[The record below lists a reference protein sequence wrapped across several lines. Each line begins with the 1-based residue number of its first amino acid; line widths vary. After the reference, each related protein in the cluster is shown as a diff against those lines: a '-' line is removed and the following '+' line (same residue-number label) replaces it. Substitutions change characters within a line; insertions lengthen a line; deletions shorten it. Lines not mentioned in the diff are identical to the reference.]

1 MIRTD
6 PEPVPADPEVR
17 APTVLAVL
25 VVRDG
30 MRWLR
35 DCLQGLSS
43 QTYPRVGIVAVDN
56 GSTDGSL
63 ELLHQALGTGRV
75 LELGEQRGI
84 GGSVSAAL
92 AEIPAAQEA
101 DYLLVVHDDTAL
113 EPDTIERLVET
124 VSGVEG
130 TGIAGPKVVDWD
142 DPRILREVGRST
154 DRFGHPFTSLQD
166 GEFDHGQ
173 YDRVIEVL
181 FVSSCAMLVARAVW
195 QRIGDPDDRLTSQ
208 YEDLDF
214 CWRAHMAGYRVLM
227 TPLARVR
234 HGGAAGGRGEHSQ
247 VRRHGERYFGER
259 ASLASM
265 LKNYSIPTLL
275 WILPLYT
282 VFGLA
287 RLLFMTLSRR
297 FEDAWELLSAWGWNF
312 RHLYGTLRRRRRA
325 QSVRTVRDRQIRRF
339 MESASLR
346 VPRWMDEASQILQE
360 QQLLDEDTSEGESR
374 VRVHAVSLVRSHP
387 VLVASTLAVIV
398 GYIAM
403 DRVLRAQG
411 LSGGVLAPFPS
422 ASAFFSELLS
432 AVRTTHL
439 GGAESASPALGAL
452 GGLSWVVFRD
462 ASLAQR
468 VLLVVLPF
476 AAAAMVYRAAAR
488 LTGERIGATVAAGC
502 YGLSAIMLG
511 AFSQGRV
518 ELLVVL
524 AVLPVLVERLGAA
537 FGREETQTPKR
548 LATGIGLTLAIGIA
562 FLPGILLPVLL
573 VVVVF
578 IVAAPVRGR
587 GVPTTLLGVAIGAIL
602 AFPLLPQIAIA
613 PGASLSSLVGLASFS
628 AILRTSFA
636 AEPGSWV
643 VSWFL
648 PVAAV
653 CSLAVVTAEHRGKAN
668 RLAVLALLGILLA
681 WVSAAGYLPQPVSN
695 PLAYLALVAVA
706 EAFLIGFGVTSLVTS
721 VGQEQFGLRQVL
733 AGALS
738 VVLVAGLV
746 LQGAAAMT
754 ASWSIK
760 ENGLPAAW
768 PVVSASGGGDFRV
781 LWIGRRSGASFPA
794 PGGDPQAV
802 VDEGARSVRYALT
815 DRDGVSALDTGRA
828 DEGPGYETLDAV
840 VGELV
845 AGQTDHVGAMLAPL
859 GVRYVVAGAG
869 DLPPGVVDR
878 LGSQLDL
885 DRVPA
890 LGLTIYSNAN
900 ALPPASVLAAD
911 QAFTEAEKT
920 PNLEAAAALPKTDPV
935 ASLDPVTGGWD
946 GSSAGGNQVL
956 IGDQFASAWQLDS
969 GGSTERPQEAFGWA
983 MSFPL
988 SSRSD
993 AIRIR
998 YTSQLLHTIV
1008 LILLGLLWL
1017 AALWITRKPVSS

>member
-6 PEPVPADPEVR
+6 PEPAVADPEVR

-56 GSTDGSL
+56 GSTDGSM
-63 ELLHQALGTGRV
+63 ELLHQALGQGRV
-75 LELGEQRGI
+75 LELGEHRGI
-84 GGSVSAAL
+84 GGSVAAAL

-113 EPDTIERLVET
+113 EPDTVERLVET
-124 VSGVEG
+124 VAGIEG

-181 FVSSCAMLVARAVW
+181 FVSSCAMLVAREVW

-214 CWRAHMAGYRVLM
+214 CWRARMAGYRVLM

-234 HGGAAGGRGEHSQ
+234 HGAAGGRGEHPP

-259 ASLASM
+259 ASVASM
-265 LKNYSIPTLL
+265 LKNYSLLTLL
-275 WILPLYT
+275 WILPLYS

-287 RLLFMTLSRR
+287 RLLVMTLSRR

-312 RHLYGTLRRRRRA
+312 RHLFGTIRRRRRA
-325 QSVRTVRDRQIRRF
+325 QSVRTVRDKQIRRF

-374 VRVHAVSLVRSHP
+374 VRVHAASLVRSHP
-387 VLVASTLAVIV
+387 VLVGSVLAAIV
-398 GYIAM
+398 GYAAL
-403 DRVLRAQG
+403 DRVLRAHG

-422 ASAFFSELLS
+422 ASAFFTELVS

-439 GGAESASPALGAL
+439 GGAESASPALGGL
-452 GGLSWVVFRD
+452 GALSWVLFRN

-468 VLLVVLPF
+468 VLLVALPF
-476 AAAAMVYRAAAR
+476 VAGAMLYRAATR
-488 LTGERIGATVAAGC
+488 LTGERIGATVAAAC
-502 YGLSAIMLG
+502 YALSAIMFG

-518 ELLVVL
+518 ELLVAL

-537 FGREETQTPKR
+537 FGREETQTPRR
-548 LATGIGLTLAIGIA
+548 LAAGIGLTLAIGIA
-562 FLPGILLPVLL
+562 FLPGIVLPVML
-573 VVVVF
+573 VVLVF

-587 GVPTTLLGVAIGAIL
+587 GVPTTLLGIVIGAIL
-602 AFPLLPQIAIA
+602 VFPLLPQMVLA
-613 PGASLSSLVGLASFS
+613 PGASISSLVGEASFS
-628 AILRTSFA
+628 SIVRTSFA
-636 AEPGSWV
+636 AEPGSWI

-648 PVAAV
+648 PIAAV
-653 CSLAVVTAEHRGKAN
+653 CSLAIVTAEHRGKAN
-668 RLAVLALLGILLA
+668 RLAVLALCGILLS
-681 WVSAAGYLPQPVSN
+681 WGSAAGYLPRPVSN
-695 PLAYLALVAVA
+695 PLAFLALVAVA
-706 EAFLIGFGVTSLVTS
+706 ESFLIGFGVTSLVTS
-721 VGQEQFGLRQVL
+721 VGREQFGLRQLL
-733 AGALS
+733 AGALT
-738 VVLVAGLV
+738 VVLVGGLV
-746 LQGAAAMT
+746 LQSAAAMT
-754 ASWSIK
+754 ATWSIR
-760 ENGLPAAW
+760 EDGLPAAW

-781 LWIGRRSGASFPA
+781 LWVGRRSGASFPA

-802 VDEGARSVRYALT
+802 VDEGARSLRYALT

-828 DEGPGYETLDAV
+828 DEGPGYDALGSI
-840 VGELV
+840 VGELA
-845 AGQTDHVGAMLAPL
+845 AGRTDHVGAMLAPL
-859 GVRYVVAGAG
+859 GVRYIVSASG
-869 DLPPGVVDR
+869 DLPAGVVER
-878 LGSQLDL
+878 LRRQLDL
-885 DRVPA
+885 DLVPA
-890 LGLTIYSNAN
+890 IGLTIYRNADV
-900 ALPPASVLAAD
+900 LPPASVLDAD
-911 QAFTEAEKT
+911 RQFTEAERSPSLEPVSSLPAAT
-920 PNLEAAAALPKTDPV
+920 PS
-935 ASLDPVTGGWD
+935 SLLDAVTGGWQ
-946 GSSAGGNQVL
+946 GRATGGNQVL
-956 IGDQFASAWQLDS
+956 IGDQFASAWQMDA
-969 GGSTERPQEAFGWA
+969 GGATEGPRQAFGWA
-983 MSFPL
+983 MWFPL
-988 SSRSD
+988 ASRSG
-993 AIRIR
+993 AISIR
-998 YTSQLLHTIV
+998 YTSQLLHTVVIV
-1008 LILLGLLWL
+1008 LLGLLWL
-1017 AALWITRKPVSS
+1017 AALWVTRKPVSS